1 MATLLWGRL
10 LYVVV
15 LFHSLMGSKLNV
27 PKVLLPYSA
36 TVKVNFTL
44 EADEGCY
51 RWFSTRPDVAI
62 IEPVYQNHTEC
73 SNTAVVSVRS
83 TQPTR
88 LTSIIIAEETV
99 TGQVLRCDVMV
110 DIINQIEILSTT
122 RELYVDDSL
131 LKLTVRALDVEGNTF
146 SSLEG
151 FIFEWS
157 IVKNED
163 MDNSA
168 ESPSK
173 IRILKFL
180 ESTYLPP
187 MHIATMEKE
196 GKQGDII
203 LVSGLMTGTANL
215 KTRLQ
220 EALYKSVPA
229 ATIRLIILE
238 NIILSPAYDI
248 YLLVG
253 AFIRYRVAKIVN
265 GKMTEVEM
273 PSEQYR
279 LELQGQVSSDEEEDV
294 TVAQLD
300 PDSCIVTAL
309 QTGQTSLVLMYKNIH
324 MQALS
329 HLPNCTIYVVE
340 AAFLGFSVFPG
351 DRWVLEVGRKY
362 EFTVEV
368 YDKNSNKVYSS
379 DNLNIAT
386 ALPELYFS
394 ALSTSKNRSYHY
406 VNVLLDGQVVIKAT
420 LFGVDGENLISPIT
434 NHQEVIIYKPIVLR
448 PSILVFPWHP
458 KPRSYRHL
466 IQVKGGSGNFTW
478 SSGNETV
485 ALVTVKGLIATGDNR
500 GFSIIQARDVENP
513 IHFGEMQDKLLHIV
527 RERTCT
533 GRGTNL
539 FHMLPFAED
548 IALEIL
554 GIAEVVPYAG
564 GIGTMG
570 EVQDDRMSAV
580 PLPPH
585 SLPVL
590 VSDAEN
596 GGKGNM
602 KIATDEARHRQVR
615 QSRRRQPQRF
625 RQQVVIFIRTYGKT
639 SMGDVIPCHI
649 DKKFAGH
656 LMPVA
661 LKVTTAF
668 PSTPPHHSREPL
680 ATCVAFHSHQC
691 TAASERSQMACT
703 GGPLDMCFGTDPDAF
718 TMHIGM
724 TMFYQGNDVMGGDI
738 VCTCWHASLTHKK
751 ETPVRSLTRS
761 RLLIRMPFGFGRL
774 GWSSSGCRGLEGPGC
789 LRPSSDFMAAGA
801 GLTSRGAEEPASSVP
816 WGSAWAQPPTVLRLS
831 EASDGSASTSCSGT
845 CMVLSPACDPDS
857 GAEYILT
864 EMSVSA
870 LVAAC
875 RPCYVGAGGGRRDH
889 ANEPRSFESRR
900 LHDVQPFWFNSLVL
914 LDGKVVQYR
923 GDIDDLG
930 DSLGAVLQDISTPI
944 LTAETL
950 LQDACSLFCHGSS
963 GPDCTSSLYLCVAC
977 EEVSLARFEENNH
990 CAQQPPSN
998 SMLRFT
1004 QQRAGGV
1011 PVSGLVIQV
1020 QAKMF
1025 CHQKNENTCAPVE
1038 FGASKDWLARFKNQH
1053 GILFQDWFHHEFVPN
1068 NRKQLRRNKLPKKAT
1083 LLLDNCPA
1091 HPPPENLVNVLRPVS
1106 IEFVQSR
1113 VEIEVG
1119 QTLDL
1124 PIMVYGLLDTDAME
1138 TVPVNDCRLMNLA
1151 VEMDKQGVF
1160 RVIQGDA
1167 ETKWAHIRDA
1177 IYESALITYGNR
1189 RLEPDVAHCTG
1200 IYVQA
1205 ETPGHTL
1212 LTAGAGFLEVHFSSS
1227 VTIASYHRLR
1237 AIDPVAVAIVAL
1249 TSSKEMLFEGGPRPW
1264 VLEPSGFFTDLSGEK
1279 GEAII
1284 IKQQRAP
1291 LVKKKNH
1298 HGFRVICVTLGEQFL
1313 TFKVGNQPSL
1323 LNRYPAIE
1331 PIKVKFV
1338 CAVPTSVTLAPVYK
1352 SRELGLP
1359 CPLLQHNKQLVPV
1372 SYCRNTILELTAY
1385 DQYGRKFDN
1394 FTSLQINWKSSNIS
1408 LGSFHPT
1415 IQMEM
1420 FLRDDGSGQK
1430 RLHGHRMVIVY
1441 KRKGTVSISVYLVG
1455 YQKTVADMTQNTID
1469 VLFLPITATIDLLLV
1484 DDVSLVPKNL
1494 TVYNHPDILEIIY
1507 LTEGSG
1513 YFFINTTDTE
1523 ILTSTYLEAKNYIQ
1537 IRPLQ
1542 PGIVTMKAYDLCL
1555 TCKGPARAEIHV
1567 SDILDFELDL
1577 IHKIEIGKSVPVNVR
1592 VLDFFKKPLLNRYF
1606 HYMNISLQA
1615 ASPIVTLEAFTDI
1628 DKHAASYIMRAVA
1641 LGQTTLVVTVRDKNG
1656 RKLSSAPRQIEVFPP
1671 FRLLPRKVTLI
1682 IGGMMQVMSEGGPQ
1696 PQSNVY
1702 FSINNR
1708 TIAKVNELGQLTA
1721 LVVGSAKVTGIV
1733 QAVDDDTGRVVV
1745 FSQDEVTVNVIRLKG
1760 IKIHAPVTRLRTGTQ
1775 LPVYAIGVTS
1785 CQTPFSF
1792 GNAVPGL
1799 SFHWTTTKRE
1809 VIELVSRHSEIS
1821 LQLSAEHNFA
1831 MLLYSRAEGKTGLK
1845 VIIKAQ
1851 NPSAG
1856 QFEGYADR
1864 FSDEIQ
1870 IMVFGTLQ
1878 LLPLSLPAEEVLMS
1892 PNSYLKLQ
1900 TTRDGKAFVSYEVRK
1915 CPHNK
1920 SVIMEDGHGVLT
1932 SGPRTGSSALTVTSL
1947 EYFGLNQ
1954 TIVTGVRVA
1963 PVAYL
1968 SINTSPKLYIAK
1980 NEELAA
1986 LPLGMTLTFTVNFF
2000 DLSGN
2005 QFHAHNTELYL
2016 ALNRDDLLLIGPGTR
2031 NNTYVAQAAN
2041 IGLSL
2046 LAVWDN
2052 KHPGI
2057 ADYIPIP
2064 TQYAIWP
2071 NISEYVTLSDVICFS
2086 SVLVNQEGESGIW
2099 YLLSSEVLQ
2108 IDPVTGLGVTR
2119 STGSTTIYY
2128 EIPGIVRTYR
2138 EITVTGVGKATVSF
2152 HGFTRII
2159 GLPSFNVYRF
2169 LVTTMNKDSS
2179 LREHGQH
2186 LGWTPGQNGRGD
2198 CSFAQVKAM
2207 SKLNPE
2213 SNLACSVRFS
2223 NIVLQVLA
2231 VSVFSVEPEF
2241 LADTGQYSCT
2251 ITIKQLPDSVHRD
2264 LSTGGDTYVSV
2275 KASVLGGHYA
2285 GQVGRTEVPFI
2296 PGFYMNQSA
2305 VTLSCKEPTVNITI
2319 FGIVKVLNEL
2329 EVRSQSPAIVVSQ
2342 PIQSY
2347 AVSSIVYSLSTA
2359 NLSLLQQGL
2368 PCTNISV
2375 SSSLTRQVMHV
2386 AVTVLRS
2393 GANGGTAGELLFEES
2408 TFFDQ
2413 LVESYQV
2420 LMFTL
2425 FAVLATTAIIFIAYN
2440 AFLTRIQT
2448 IPVIY
2453 VSAAPQTGVSFSF
2466 GHISLLS
2473 EVGSNENSIKQGTP
2487 MFFTHHLY
2495 KVTIQHLVVVLPEGD
2510 IYSPGYGA
2518 YANTHEKAGQSVFSN
2533 KNYLCK
2539 M

>member
-1 MATLLWGRL
+1 MAALIWARL
-10 LYVVV
+10 FYVVV
-15 LFHSLMGSKLNV
+15 FFRYSIGAKLNV

-36 TVKVNFTL
+36 TVKVNFTM

-51 RWFSTRPDVAI
+51 LWFSTRPDVAT
-62 IEPVYQNHTEC
+62 IEPVYQNDTEC
-73 SNTAVVSVRS
+73 SHTAVISVRS

-110 DIINQIEILSTT
+110 DIINQIEIVSTT

-131 LKLTVRALDVEGNTF
+131 LKLTVRALDEEGNTF

-163 MDNSA
+163 MDNNA
-168 ESPSK
+168 ESPCK
-173 IRILKFL
+173 IRILKFS

-187 MHIATMEKE
+187 TYIATMEKE

-220 EALYKSVPA
+220 EAVYKNVPA

-279 LELQGQVSSDEEEDV
+279 LELHGHQVSPDEEEDT
-294 TVAQLD
+294 TVAKLD
-300 PDSCIVTAL
+300 SDSCIVTAL
-309 QTGQTSLVLMYKNIH
+309 QKGQTSLVLIYKNIH

-340 AAFLGFSVFPG
+340 AGFLGFSVLPG

-368 YDKNSNKVYSS
+368 YDKSSNKVYLS

-386 ALPELYFS
+386 TLPELYFTT
-394 ALSTSKNRSYHY
+394 LMTSNNGSYHY
-406 VNVLLDGQVVIKAT
+406 VDVVFDGQEVIKAT
-420 LFGVDGENLISPIT
+420 LLGVVEENLLVPIS
-434 NHQEVIIYKPIVLR
+434 NHQDVIIYEPIVLK

-458 KPRSYRHL
+458 KPRSYRH
-466 IQVKGGSGNFTW
+466 IIKVKGGSGNFTW
-478 SSGNETV
+478 LSSNETV

-513 IHFGEMQDKLLHIV
+513 IHFGEMQV
-527 RERTCT
+527 
-533 GRGTNL
+533 
-539 FHMLPFAED
+539 
-548 IALEIL
+548 
-554 GIAEVVPYAG
+554 Y
-564 GIGTMG
+564 
-570 EVQDDRMSAV
+570 
-580 PLPPH
+580 
-585 SLPVL
+585 
-590 VSDAEN
+590 
-596 GGKGNM
+596 
-602 KIATDEARHRQVR
+602 
-615 QSRRRQPQRF
+615 
-625 RQQVVIFIRTYGKT
+625 
-639 SMGDVIPCHI
+639 
-649 DKKFAGH
+649 
-656 LMPVA
+656 
-661 LKVTTAF
+661 
-668 PSTPPHHSREPL
+668 
-680 ATCVAFHSHQC
+680 
-691 TAASERSQMACT
+691 
-703 GGPLDMCFGTDPDAF
+703 
-718 TMHIGM
+718 
-724 TMFYQGNDVMGGDI
+724 
-738 VCTCWHASLTHKK
+738 
-751 ETPVRSLTRS
+751 
-761 RLLIRMPFGFGRL
+761 
-774 GWSSSGCRGLEGPGC
+774 
-789 LRPSSDFMAAGA
+789 
-801 GLTSRGAEEPASSVP
+801 
-816 WGSAWAQPPTVLRLS
+816 
-831 EASDGSASTSCSGT
+831 
-845 CMVLSPACDPDS
+845 
-857 GAEYILT
+857 
-864 EMSVSA
+864 
-870 LVAAC
+870 
-875 RPCYVGAGGGRRDH
+875 
-889 ANEPRSFESRR
+889 
-900 LHDVQPFWFNSLVL
+900 
-914 LDGKVVQYR
+914 
-923 GDIDDLG
+923 
-930 DSLGAVLQDISTPI
+930 
-944 LTAETL
+944 
-950 LQDACSLFCHGSS
+950 
-963 GPDCTSSLYLCVAC
+963 
-977 EEVSLARFEENNH
+977 
-990 CAQQPPSN
+990 
-998 SMLRFT
+998 
-1004 QQRAGGV
+1004 
-1011 PVSGLVIQV
+1011 
-1020 QAKMF
+1020 
-1025 CHQKNENTCAPVE
+1025 
-1038 FGASKDWLARFKNQH
+1038 
-1053 GILFQDWFHHEFVPN
+1053 
-1068 NRKQLRRNKLPKKAT
+1068 
-1083 LLLDNCPA
+1083 
-1091 HPPPENLVNVLRPVS
+1091 VLRPVT
-1106 IEFVQSR
+1106 IEFVQSQ

-1119 QTLDL
+1119 QSLDL
-1124 PIMVYGLLDTDAME
+1124 PIMVYGLMDTDAME
-1138 TVPVNDCRLMNLA
+1138 TVPVNDCTLMNLA

-1160 RVIQGDA
+1160 KVIQG
-1167 ETKWAHIRDA
+1167 
-1177 IYESALITYGNR
+1177 
-1189 RLEPDVAHCTG
+1189 RLEPDVVHCTG
-1200 IYVQA
+1200 LRVEA

-1212 LTAGAGFLEVHFSSS
+1212 LTASAGFLEVHFSSS

-1237 AIDPVAVAIVAL
+1237 PIDPVAVAIVTL

-1264 VLEPSGFFTDLSGEK
+1264 VLEPSRFFTDLSGEK
-1279 GEAII
+1279 REKII

-1298 HGFRVICVTLGEQFL
+1298 HGFRVTCICLGEQFL
-1313 TFKVGNQPSL
+1313 TFRVGNQPSL
-1323 LNRYPAIE
+1323 LNPYPAIE

-1372 SYCRNTILELTAY
+1372 SFCRNTILELTAY

-1394 FTSLQINWKSSNIS
+1394 FTSLLINWKSSNSS
-1408 LGSFHPT
+1408 LGSFHAARL
-1415 IQMEM
+1415 MEM
-1420 FLRDDGSGQK
+1420 ILRDDGSGQK

-1441 KRKGTVSISVYLVG
+1441 RRKGTVSISVYLIG
-1455 YQKTVADMTQNTID
+1455 YRKTVADITQSPVDI
-1469 VLFLPITATIDLLLV
+1469 LFLPIGASIDLLLV

-1523 ILTSTYLEAKNYIQ
+1523 ILTSTYIEAKNYVQ

-1577 IHKIEIGKSVPVNVR
+1577 IHKIEIGKSVAVNVR
-1592 VLDFFKKPLLNRYF
+1592 ILDFFKQPLLNRYF

-1615 ASPIVTLEAFTDI
+1615 ASPIVTLETISDL
-1628 DKHAASYIMRAVA
+1628 DKRAASYVMRAVA
-1641 LGQTTLVVTVRDKNG
+1641 LGQTTLVATVRDKNG
-1656 RKLSSAPRQIEVFPP
+1656 RKLISAPRQIEVFPP
-1671 FRLLPRKVTLI
+1671 FRLIPRKVTLI

-1696 PQSNVY
+1696 PQSNIY
-1702 FSINNR
+1702 FSINNH

-1721 LVVGSAKVTGIV
+1721 LLVGTAKVTGIV

-1745 FSQDEVTVNVIRLKG
+1745 FSQDEVIVEVIQLKG

-1775 LPVYAIGVTS
+1775 MPVYAIGVTS
-1785 CQTPFSF
+1785 SQTPFSF

-1799 SFHWTTTKRE
+1799 IFHWTTTKRE
-1809 VIELVSRHSEIS
+1809 VIELVTRHSEIS

-1831 MLLYSRAEGKTGLK
+1831 MLLYSRAQGKTGLK
-1845 VIIKAQ
+1845 VTITAQ
-1851 NPSAG
+1851 HPSAG
-1856 QFEGYADR
+1856 QFEGYVDR

-1870 IMVFGTLQ
+1870 IMVFGILQ

-1892 PNSYLKLQ
+1892 PNSHLKLQ
-1900 TTRDGKAFVSYEVRK
+1900 TSRDGKAFVSYEVRK
-1915 CPHNK
+1915 CPNNK
-1920 SVIMEDGHGVLT
+1920 SVIVEDGHGVLT
-1932 SGPRTGSSALTVTSL
+1932 SGPRTGSSALTVTAL

-1968 SINTSPKLYIAK
+1968 SIVTSPMLYIAK

-1986 LPLGMTLTFTVNFF
+1986 LPLGMTLTFTVNFY
-2000 DLSGN
+2000 DLSGD

-2041 IGLSL
+2041 IGLTL

-2064 TQYAIWP
+2064 IQYAIWP
-2071 NISEYVTLSDVICFS
+2071 NISEHVILSDVICFT
-2086 SVLVNQEGESGIW
+2086 SVLLNAEGEPGNW
-2099 YLLSSEVLQ
+2099 YLLSSEILQ
-2108 IDPVTGLGVTR
+2108 IDSATGLGVTR
-2119 STGSTTIYY
+2119 GTGSTTVYY

-2138 EITVTGVGKATVSF
+2138 EITVVGVGKATVSF
-2152 HGFTRII
+2152 HGFTHLI
-2159 GLPSFNVYRF
+2159 GLPSSNVYRF

-2179 LREHGQH
+2179 L
-2186 LGWTPGQNGRGD
+2186 RGD

-2241 LADTGQYSCT
+2241 MADTGQYSCT
-2251 ITIKQLPDSVHRD
+2251 IAIKELSDSVRRE
-2264 LSTGGDTYVSV
+2264 LSTGRNTYVSV

-2285 GQVGRTEVPFI
+2285 GQVGRTEIPFI

-2305 VTLSCKEPTVNITI
+2305 VTLSNKEPTVNITI
-2319 FGIVKVLNEL
+2319 FGIDKVLNEL

-2342 PIQSY
+2342 PIQLYS
-2347 AVSSIVYSLSTA
+2347 VPKIVYSLSTA

-2368 PCTNISV
+2368 SCTNISV

-2386 AVTVLRS
+2386 TVTVLRS
-2393 GANGGTAGELLFEES
+2393 GANGGTGGDLPFEES

-2453 VSAAPQTGVSFSF
+2453 VSATPQ
-2466 GHISLLS
+2466 
-2473 EVGSNENSIKQGTP
+2473 
-2487 MFFTHHLY
+2487 
-2495 KVTIQHLVVVLPEGD
+2495 
-2510 IYSPGYGA
+2510 
-2518 YANTHEKAGQSVFSN
+2518 AGKCRKFLQ
-2533 KNYLCK
+2533 
-2539 M
+2539 